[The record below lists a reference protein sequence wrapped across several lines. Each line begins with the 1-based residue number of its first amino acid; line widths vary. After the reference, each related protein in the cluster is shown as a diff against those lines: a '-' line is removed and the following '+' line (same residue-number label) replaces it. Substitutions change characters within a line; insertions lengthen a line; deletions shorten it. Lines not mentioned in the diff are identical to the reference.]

1 MAQDKFPYIV
11 GQRAEIYF
19 EDEWHQGTIYPGY
32 RFCDGI
38 VTILTDDGKKLWC
51 GESRKDLYRQI

>member
-19 EDEWHQGTIYPGY
+19 EDKWHQGTIYPGY